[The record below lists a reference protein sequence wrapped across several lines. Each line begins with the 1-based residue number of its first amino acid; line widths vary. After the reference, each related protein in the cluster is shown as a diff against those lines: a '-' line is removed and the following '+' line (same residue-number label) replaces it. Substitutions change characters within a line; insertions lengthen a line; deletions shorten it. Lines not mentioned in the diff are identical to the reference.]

1 MTNHSSSELNKLS
14 YRYSIFSET
23 AAKIT
28 ARYSGT
34 EKNAKMLFIKVII
47 VHRKIVIIKI
57 GILIFNSKSSFNLKN
72 MNFFG

>member
-1 MTNHSSSELNKLS
+1 MSDYSSSELNKLS

-23 AAKIT
+23 AANIT
-28 ARYSGT
+28 AKYNGT
-34 EKNAKMLFIKVII
+34 EKKAKILFNKVMI
-47 VHRKIVIIKI
+47 VRINMVDIKI